1 MRSENICKFSA
12 ARSSDLICLN
22 FIRET
27 KETQSVSLRAK
38 ANAIHLVLE
47 GEGVFSCEGREYRIA
62 RGSLFFVMQG
72 DLFSVRGE
80 NLAYSYISFCGRR
93 AEELTLRFSLSE
105 PRVFDGYDALIPFWE
120 TCHADAEE
128 GNIDL
133 LCESVLLYSLAKLA
147 PAKPEKNDA
156 ISRIISI
163 TQERY
168 TDKDLSLPIIA
179 REIGY
184 DAKYLSSLFK
194 KKKGIAYTQY
204 LREQRVRHAVFLMEQ
219 GVASVKN
226 VALLAGFGDAL
237 YFSRIFAETMG
248 TSPKTYIQSL
258 SDEIL

>member
-1 MRSENICKFSA
+1 MKSENVCKFSA

-27 KETQSVSLRAK
+27 KETQSVPLRAK

-47 GEGVFSCEGREYRIA
+47 GEGVFSCEGREYPVA
-62 RGSLFFVMQG
+62 RGSLFFVSQG
-72 DLFSVRGE
+72 DLFSVRGKGMI
-80 NLAYSYISFCGRR
+80 YSYISFSGRR
-93 AEELTLRFSLSE
+93 AEELMLRFSLSE

-120 TCHADAEE
+120 SCHADAED

-133 LCESVLLYSLAKLA
+133 LCESVLLYSLSKLHSAKT
-147 PAKPEKNDA
+147 EKNDA
-156 ISRIISI
+156 ISRVVSI

-219 GVASVKN
+219 GVVSVKN
-226 VALLAGFGDAL
+226 VALLSGFGDAL

-248 TSPKTYIQSL
+248 TSPKAYIQSL
-258 SDEIL
+258 SEEA

>member
-1 MRSENICKFSA
+1 MKSENVCKFSA

-27 KETQSVSLRAK
+27 KETQSLPLRAN

-47 GEGVFSCEGREYRIA
+47 GAGVFSCEGREYTIA
-62 RGSLFFVMQG
+62 RGSLFFVAQG
-72 DLFSVRGE
+72 DTFSVRGKG
-80 NLAYSYISFCGRR
+80 LIYSYISFSGRR
-93 AEELTLRFSLSE
+93 AEELMLRFSLSE
-105 PRVFDGYDALIPFWE
+105 PRALDGYDALIPFWE
-120 TCHADAEE
+120 SCHADAED

-147 PAKPEKNDA
+147 PSKPEKNDA
-156 ISRIISI
+156 ISRVVSI

-226 VALLAGFGDAL
+226 VALLSGFGDAL
-237 YFSRIFAETMG
+237 YFSRIFTETMG
-248 TSPKTYIQSL
+248 VSPKAYIQSL
-258 SDEIL
+258 AEEK

>member
-1 MRSENICKFSA
+1 MKSENVCKFSA

-27 KETQSVSLRAK
+27 KETQSVPLRAK

-47 GEGVFSCEGREYRIA
+47 GDGVFFCEGREYTIA
-62 RGSLFFVMQG
+62 RGSLFFVAQG
-72 DLFSVRGE
+72 DLFSVRGKGMI
-80 NLAYSYISFCGRR
+80 YSYISFSGRR
-93 AEELTLRFSLSE
+93 AEELMLRFSLSE

-120 TCHADAEE
+120 SCHADAEE

-133 LCESVLLYSLAKLA
+133 LCESVLLYSLSKLHSAKT
-147 PAKPEKNDA
+147 EKNDA
-156 ISRIISI
+156 ISRVVSI

-219 GVASVKN
+219 GVVSVKN
-226 VALLAGFGDAL
+226 VALLSGFGDAL

-248 TSPKTYIQSL
+248 TSPKAYIQSL
-258 SDEIL
+258 AEEK

>member
-1 MRSENICKFSA
+1 MRNENVCKFSA

-27 KETQSVSLRAK
+27 KETQSVPLRAK

-47 GEGVFSCEGREYRIA
+47 GEGVFSCEGREYRVA
-62 RGSLFFVMQG
+62 RGSLFFVTQG
-72 DLFSVRGE
+72 DTFSVRGKG
-80 NLAYSYISFCGRR
+80 LIYSYISFGGRR
-93 AEELTLRFSLSE
+93 AEELMLRFSLSE

-120 TCHADAEE
+120 SCHADAEE

-133 LCESVLLYSLAKLA
+133 LCESVLLYSLSKLHSAKT
-147 PAKPEKNDA
+147 EKNDA
-156 ISRIISI
+156 ISRVVSI

-219 GVASVKN
+219 GVVSVKN
-226 VALLAGFGDAL
+226 VALLSGFGDAL

-248 TSPKTYIQSL
+248 ISPKAYIQSL
-258 SDEIL
+258 SEEA

>member
-1 MRSENICKFSA
+1 MKSENVCKFSA

-27 KETQSVSLRAK
+27 KETQSVPLRAK

-47 GEGVFSCEGREYRIA
+47 GEGVFSCEGREYRVA
-62 RGSLFFVMQG
+62 RGSLFFVTQG
-72 DLFSVRGE
+72 DLFSVRGKGMI
-80 NLAYSYISFCGRR
+80 YSYISFSGRR
-93 AEELTLRFSLSE
+93 AEELMLRFSLSE

-120 TCHADAEE
+120 SCHADAED

-133 LCESVLLYSLAKLA
+133 LCESVLLYSLSKLHSAKT
-147 PAKPEKNDA
+147 EKNDA
-156 ISRIISI
+156 ISRVVSI

-219 GVASVKN
+219 GVVSVKN
-226 VALLAGFGDAL
+226 VALLSGFGDAL

-248 TSPKTYIQSL
+248 VSPKAYIQSL
-258 SDEIL
+258 AEEA